1 MIGHL
6 GKVDAFA
13 RLGSL
18 VKDRRQ
24 GHLKS
29 LIAKGR
35 DIECLTLAKAVGY
48 FLERR
53 VFLHANRTV
62 VL

>member
-1 MIGHL
+1 MIADGITSSSSL
-6 GKVDAFA
+6 SLSPVPMI
-13 RLGSL
+13 SL
-18 VKDRRQ
+18 V
-24 GHLKS
+24 
-29 LIAKGR
+29 IAEKR
-35 DIECLTLAKAVGY
+35 FLLLPTLAKAVGY